1 MVRLLQGY
9 SANRRGIIMSIR
21 HYIRQLFLLKLS
33 SSSTTSFSLRALE
46 DQLLDQLNGLK
57 TKLIR
62 TKLDFLYNFLD
73 EEAALDAFASLKA
86 ELEQLTAQL
95 LTVQKKHLQVTH
107 NKTQRETAQEKS
119 LAMEQELSKLYAEVA
134 RQDVAAINQIN
145 RRVTELAKE
154 KRQALYN
161 YCAIVDEATGQTLYE
176 EQIGVNDA
184 ATETNS
190 PSTPLAARASLTTT
204 TTTKRLIEEPFTQKQ
219 LYVSPLPKILL

>member
-1 MVRLLQGY
+1 MD
-9 SANRRGIIMSIR
+9 
-21 HYIRQLFLLKLS
+21 
-33 SSSTTSFSLRALE
+33 TSLRALE

-73 EEAALDAFASLKA
+73 EEAALDAFNSLKA

-95 LTVQKKHLQVTH
+95 LTVQKKHLHVTH
-107 NKTQRETAQEKS
+107 NKAQRQTAQEKS
-119 LAMEQELSKLYAEVA
+119 VAMEQELSKLYAEVA

-145 RRVTELAKE
+145 RRVAELAKE

-184 ATETNS
+184 DSPAT
-190 PSTPLAARASLTTT
+190 LVGAALTTT

-219 LYVSPLPKILL
+219 LYVSPLPKIRL

>member
-1 MVRLLQGY
+1 
-9 SANRRGIIMSIR
+9 MSL
-21 HYIRQLFLLKLS
+21 YPMD
-33 SSSTTSFSLRALE
+33 TSLRALE

-86 ELEQLTAQL
+86 ELEQLTEQL
-95 LTVQKKHLQVTH
+95 LTVQKKHLHVTH
-107 NKTQRETAQEKS
+107 NKAQRQTAQEKS
-119 LAMEQELSKLYAEVA
+119 VAMEQELSKLYAEVA

-145 RRVTELAKE
+145 RRVAELAKE

-176 EQIGVNDA
+176 EQIGVNDD

-190 PSTPLAARASLTTT
+190 PSLPPAARAPLMT